1 MKRILKTVIGVLI
14 LVTGISIFLYPNYRE
29 WKNQRE
35 ISRIMEEAREGE
47 LPDPVEQEKE
57 TKGKR
62 DAETDDGRETSSD
75 GEKAEE
81 KREDLPSGSPD
92 LLAALQEYNA
102 SLITEGQDITDAWSF
117 TEVPAGIAALNPD
130 FEAVGYI
137 EIPEISVSLP
147 LYIGATQENMG
158 KGAVVLTGTS
168 MPVGGEDTNCV
179 IAAHRG
185 WGGSPYFRDIDQLKV
200 GSEICIHNL
209 WEDLTYQVTGTEII
223 PATECSI
230 LHIRQGK
237 DMVTLFSCYPYMSP
251 GTKYRLV
258 ICCERKNGRDTKEQ
272 EPETG
277 QQGGAAVKEL
287 AEKGLAEKGIVMEE
301 NFMEELFRKEELLR
315 IFLPAVCILLAAILI
330 LFRLRKRR

>member
-1 MKRILKTVIGVLI
+1 MLKTIIGILI

-35 ISRIMEEAREGE
+35 ISRIMEESRSGE
-47 LPDPVEQEKE
+47 LPDPVQQEIE
-57 TKGKR
+57 TEEKQDEEK
-62 DAETDDGRETSSD
+62 ETSSD
-75 GEKAEE
+75 EGLTEE
-81 KREDLPSGSPD
+81 TDEELPPGSPEF
-92 LLAALQEYNA
+92 LAALQDYNA
-102 SLITEGQDITDAWSF
+102 GLVTEGQDITDAWNF
-117 TEVPAGIAALNPD
+117 TEIPDAIAALNPE
-130 FEAVGYI
+130 FRAVGYI

-147 LYIGATQENMG
+147 LYIGATEANMG

-200 GSEICIHNL
+200 GSEIHIHNL
-209 WEDLTYQVTGTEII
+209 WEELTYQVTGTEII
-223 PATECSI
+223 PATECDI

-258 ICCERKNGRDTKEQ
+258 IYCERESSKDTKEQ
-272 EPETG
+272 ASGSQPQRGT
-277 QQGGAAVKEL
+277 AVKEL
-287 AEKGLAEKGIVMEE
+287 AQEGLAEKGIVMDE
-301 NFMEELFRKEELLR
+301 NFMEELFRKEDLFRVL
-315 IFLPAVCILLAAILI
+315 LPAACVLLALIII